1 MSSDHTVSAV
11 EAWRARVERHHAQS
25 EGVMEASLRE
35 GDFWRNLAP
44 MFRADPYREDDEV
57 LNALL
62 ELTPDG
68 GSVLDVG
75 GGAGRF
81 AIPIALSRRTSV
93 AVVDPSPSMLEQL
106 EASVSEVKGANV
118 TGVNAEWEAARV
130 LEADMVLCSHV
141 VYGVADIRPFLQK
154 LHDHARERVVM
165 VSFVDSPQAGVAPLW
180 EPVYGE
186 ERINLPALPEL
197 MNVLWDMGIYP
208 SIRMM
213 MPASPQTF
221 ESVEAAVEEVSNRL
235 FIGSDSERLKRLSGS
250 IEGYLEA
257 VDGGYRIKGARAVRQ
272 GGCGGMW
279 RGDTVSSRSAGID
292 VRIRIRRIRAC
303 SG

>member
-1 MSSDHTVSAV
+1 MSSEYTVSAV

-44 MFRADPYREDDEV
+44 MFRADPYREDDEA

-62 ELTPDG
+62 ELTPEG

-81 AIPIALSRRTSV
+81 AIALAARRGAAVT
-93 AVVDPSPSMLEQL
+93 VVDPSPSMLEQL
-106 EASVSEVKGANV
+106 EASVSEVEGVSVA
-118 TGVNAEWEAARV
+118 GVNADWESARVEAADV
-130 LEADMVLCSHV
+130 ALCSHV
-141 VYGVADIRPFLQK
+141 VYGVADIGPFLRK
-154 LHDHARERVVM
+154 LNDHALRRAVM

-186 ERINLPALPEL
+186 GRVNLPALPEL
-197 MNVLWDMGIYP
+197 MNVLWEMGIYP
-208 SIRMM
+208 SVRMLA
-213 MPASPQTF
+213 PTGPQTF
-221 ESVEAAVEEVSNRL
+221 ESVESAIEEVRGRL
-235 FIGSDSERLKRLSGS
+235 FIGSDTERLGRLSES

-257 VDGGYRIKGARAVRQ
+257 VDGGYRIRGARAVRQ
-272 GGCGGMW
+272 GVVW
-279 RGDTVSSRSAGID
+279 WDTGD
-292 VRIRIRRIRAC
+292 
-303 SG
+303 

>member
-1 MSSDHTVSAV
+1 MSSERIESAV
-11 EAWRARVERHHAQS
+11 EAWRTRVDRHHAQS

-57 LNALL
+57 LNVLL
-62 ELTPDG
+62 ELTPEG
-68 GSVLDVG
+68 GSMLDVG

-81 AIPIALSRRTSV
+81 AIALAVRQGAATT
-93 AVVDPSPSMLEQL
+93 VVDPSPSMLEQL
-106 EASVSEVKGANV
+106 EASVSEVEGAKV
-118 TGVNAEWEAARV
+118 TGMNAEWESARV
-130 LEADMVLCSHV
+130 VAADLVLCSHV
-141 VYGVADIRPFLQK
+141 VYGVADIQPFLQK
-154 LHDHARERVVM
+154 LHDHARERVIM

-197 MNVLWDMGIYP
+197 MNVLWEMGIFP
-208 SIRMM
+208 SINMLP
-213 MPASPQTF
+213 PAGPQSF
-221 ESVEAAVEEVSNRL
+221 ESAEAAVEEVSGRL
-235 FIGSDSERLKRLSGS
+235 FIGSDSERLERLSGS

-272 GGCGGMW
+272 GVVW
-279 RGDTVSSRSAGID
+279 WDAER
-292 VRIRIRRIRAC
+292 
-303 SG
+303 

>member
-1 MSSDHTVSAV
+1 MSSGYTESAI

-44 MFRADPYREDDEV
+44 MFRADPRRTDDEA
-57 LNALL
+57 LNVLL
-62 ELTPDG
+62 ELTPEG
-68 GSVLDVG
+68 GSLLDVG

-81 AIPIALSRRTSV
+81 AIALAARRGAAA

-106 EASVSEVKGANV
+106 DAAVSEVEGVDV
-118 TGVNAEWEAARV
+118 TGVNAEWESARV
-130 LEADMVLCSHV
+130 ESADVVLCSHV
-141 VYGVADIRPFLQK
+141 VYGVADIRPFLRK
-154 LHDHARERVVM
+154 LHDHARARVVM

-197 MNVLWDMGIYP
+197 MNVLWEMGIYP
-208 SIRMM
+208 SVRMLA
-213 MPASPQTF
+213 PTGPQVF
-221 ESVEAAVEEVSNRL
+221 ESVESAVEEVRGRL
-235 FIGSDSERLKRLSGS
+235 FVGSDTERLGRLSGA

-257 VDGGYRIKGARAVRQ
+257 VDGGYRIRGARAVRQ
-272 GGCGGMW
+272 GVVW
-279 RGDTVSSRSAGID
+279 WDTMR
-292 VRIRIRRIRAC
+292 
-303 SG
+303 